1 VVDLLRQHHH
11 GGRRFEPR
19 EFVESGRRVVVG
31 IAVTDPG
38 WPGVGEV
45 YKVFTF
51 AEGDEEIVLL
61 EDMPDRDAAVATL
74 GD

>member
-1 VVDLLRQHHH
+1 VVDLLRQHRLS
-11 GGRRFEPR
+11 GRRFEPQ
-19 EFVESGRRVVVG
+19 EFVEGGRRVAVG
-31 IAVTDPG
+31 IAVTDPHWSG
-38 WPGVGEV
+38 TAEV